1 MTQLPPDDR
10 QWKEFLRQHRPVPP
24 PAAPELEERLM
35 QAIEKS
41 PIHRRLWAVP
51 PALAAGLLMAW
62 SGYRTMIPLPAAS
75 NSATLEAFLENNW
88 NSVVGDTLPNSHTSI
103 TPDDWMVLANS
114 GSGR

>member
-1 MTQLPPDDR
+1 MTQLPPDDH
-10 QWKEFLRQHRPVPP
+10 QWKEFLRQNCPVPP
-24 PAAPELEERLM
+24 PASPELEDRLM

-62 SGYRTMIPLPAAS
+62 SGYRTMIPLPASS

-88 NSVVGDTLPNSHTSI
+88 NSVVGDTLPSSHSSV
-103 TPDDWMVLANS
+103 TPDDWMMLANS
-114 GSGR
+114 RL

>member
-1 MTQLPPDDR
+1 MTQLPPDDH

-24 PAAPELEERLM
+24 PAAPELEDRLM

-41 PIHRRLWAVP
+41 PINRRLWAVP

-62 SGYRTMIPLPAAS
+62 SGYRTLIPLPPSSNPAS
-75 NSATLEAFLENNW
+75 LEAFLETNW
-88 NSVVGDTLPNSHTSI
+88 NSVVGDTLPSSHSNS